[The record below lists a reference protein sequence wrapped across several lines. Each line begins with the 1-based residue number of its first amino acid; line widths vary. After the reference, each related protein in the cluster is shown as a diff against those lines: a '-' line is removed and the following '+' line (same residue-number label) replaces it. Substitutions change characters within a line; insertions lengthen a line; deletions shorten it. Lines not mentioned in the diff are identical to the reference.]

1 MVREHADGFQLGVVE
16 QVRLVEEHD
25 RGPAAFGVLGG
36 QRRGGLRNQG
46 CGVEAGHLP
55 ERGNDVVEHAAD
67 PDGGVGQVDHHV
79 PGGVQRG
86 RRCPHGHRLAR
97 TDLTGDHSEG
107 VLVDA
112 PADPRDGFGVPVV
125 AVQHRRG
132 EAATEGHPGESP
144 VVL

>member
-1 MVREHADGFQLGVVE
+1 MRTASSWALSSRCASSKSTIGVRPRSACS
-16 QVRLVEEHD
+16 
-25 RGPAAFGVLGG
+25 AANAV
-36 QRRGGLRNQG
+36 GGLRNQG

-86 RRCPHGHRLAR
+86 RRGPHGDRLAR